1 MMDLPDRW
9 TVDANV
15 KELLHELSSILYRC
29 RDGANFSKRNRNNLT
44 FDELYKLFDWDV
56 YRCEQHQCTSMSI
69 LERNLHQKHKDT
81 YSLHTQM
88 HKSIDKDGVVETL
101 FPDPHYTTETHMPLS
116 TTPRLDLYFTQSEL
130 TTVSLLLTAC
140 IEHTCR

>member
-1 MMDLPDRW
+1 MMDLPNWW

-15 KELLHELSSILYRC
+15 KELLHQLSSILYRC
-29 RDGANFSKRNRNNLT
+29 RDSANFSKRNRNNLT

-56 YRCEQHQCTSMSI
+56 YRCEQHQCTSTSV

-81 YSLHTQM
+81 YSLHTQT
-88 HKSIDKDGVVETL
+88 HKSIGKDGVVETL
-101 FPDPHYTTETHMPLS
+101 FPDPHYTAETHMPLS
-116 TTPRLDLYFTQSEL
+116 TTPQLDLYFTQSKL

>member
-15 KELLHELSSILYRC
+15 KELLHQLSSILYRC

-44 FDELYKLFDWDV
+44 FDELYKLFNWDV
-56 YRCEQHQCTSMSI
+56 YQCEQHQCMSTSV

-88 HKSIDKDGVVETL
+88 HKSIGKDGVVETL
-101 FPDPHYTTETHMPLS
+101 FPDPHYTAETHMPLS

-140 IEHTCR
+140 IEHMCR